1 MRLGKQMR
9 TKDKELDEM
18 RFKLGEVNVAYE
30 RFKTAKMNEVQQYI
44 QKYSYKEDEY
54 EKLRLAYE
62 KAQE

>member
-1 MRLGKQMR
+1 MK
-9 TKDKELDEM
+9 
-18 RFKLGEVNVAYE
+18 FKLGEVNVAYE
-30 RFKTAKMNEVQQYI
+30 RFKTAKMNEVQQYV